1 MLNFQKFAYLYDKEV
16 SGNSDLSMNE
26 ERLLQSIA
34 GQWFQMKEINVQEV
48 VNLSSVSHATTYKT
62 LKSLKQKNYIVMR
75 QDDVDSRWKYVEP
88 GPSALKYMKQM
99 DDLILRAAIKI
110 KAKKQYRSMVFWFS
124 LGSLATVSS
133 K

>member
-16 SGNSDLSMNE
+16 SGNNDLSMNE

-48 VNLSSVSHATTYKT
+48 VSNLSPVSHATTYKT

-110 KAKKQYRSMVFWFS
+110 KAKKQYRSMVS
-124 LGSLATVSS
+124 
-133 K
+133 